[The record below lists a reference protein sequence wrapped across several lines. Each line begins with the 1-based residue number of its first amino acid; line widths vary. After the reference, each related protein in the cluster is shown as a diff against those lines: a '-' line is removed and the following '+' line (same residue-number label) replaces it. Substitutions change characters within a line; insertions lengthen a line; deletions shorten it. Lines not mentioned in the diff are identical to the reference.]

1 MDKHFRR
8 RYLLRNVPRNKS
20 QKVGNSECHPDTN
33 DLQTHEIAM
42 NVTDKKIYTKAA
54 DGSIVT
60 IASHN
65 PDQLTTEDLLAFSIA
80 LG

>member
-1 MDKHFRR
+1 MSH
-8 RYLLRNVPRNKS
+8 VI
-20 QKVGNSECHPDTN
+20 KVKRSETASATPDTN

-54 DGSIVT
+54 NGSIVT

>member
-1 MDKHFRR
+1 MAQVIKPKRSETAGA
-8 RYLLRNVPRNKS
+8 VP
-20 QKVGNSECHPDTN
+20 GTD

-42 NVTDKKIYTKAA
+42 NVLEKKVYTKAA
-54 DGSIVT
+54 NGSIIT

-65 PDQLTTEDLLAFSIA
+65 PDQLTTQDLLAFSIA

>member
-1 MDKHFRR
+1 MSH
-8 RYLLRNVPRNKS
+8 VI
-20 QKVGNSECHPDTN
+20 KVKRSETAGAEPGTD

-42 NVTDKKIYTKAA
+42 NVLEKKVYTKAA
-54 DGSIVT
+54 NGSIVT

-65 PDQLTTEDLLAFSIA
+65 PDQLTTQDLLAFSIA

>member
-1 MDKHFRR
+1 MSH
-8 RYLLRNVPRNKS
+8 VI
-20 QKVGNSECHPDTN
+20 KVKRSEVASSAPGTD

-42 NVTDKKIYTKAA
+42 NVADKKIYTKAA
-54 DGSIVT
+54 NGSIVT

-65 PDQLTTEDLLAFSIA
+65 PDQLTTQDLLAFSIA

>member
-1 MDKHFRR
+1 MAQIIKPKR
-8 RYLLRNVPRNKS
+8 
-20 QKVGNSECHPDTN
+20 SETAGAAPGTD

-42 NVTDKKIYTKAA
+42 NVHEKKVYTKAA
-54 DGSIVT
+54 NGSIIT

-65 PDQLTTEDLLAFSIA
+65 PDQLTTQDLLAFSIA

>member
-1 MDKHFRR
+1 MSHVIKIKR
-8 RYLLRNVPRNKS
+8 
-20 QKVGNSECHPDTN
+20 SETANAAPDSS
-33 DLQTHEIAM
+33 DLQTHELAM
-42 NVTDKKIYTKAA
+42 NVKDLKIYTKAA
-54 DGSIVT
+54 NGSIVT